1 MSMTLT
7 SSSRTI
13 TLPRYAVGGLK
24 PQHKPNIAKNY
35 PLAGNLYVDFFNVRS
50 GYRVQFPEIT
60 RAEYEEIKTIYN
72 DQLINEEFLLLNDPD
87 LGIID
92 LSVYLNLPTEYDLKW
107 NKEVAGNVT
116 IELEPENADSL

>member
-1 MSMTLT
+1 M
-7 SSSRTI
+7 
-13 TLPRYAVGGLK
+13 
-24 PQHKPNIAKNY
+24 
-35 PLAGNLYVDFFNVRS
+35 
-50 GYRVQFPEIT
+50 
-60 RAEYEEIKTIYN
+60 
-72 DQLINEEFLLLNDPD
+72 LNDPD